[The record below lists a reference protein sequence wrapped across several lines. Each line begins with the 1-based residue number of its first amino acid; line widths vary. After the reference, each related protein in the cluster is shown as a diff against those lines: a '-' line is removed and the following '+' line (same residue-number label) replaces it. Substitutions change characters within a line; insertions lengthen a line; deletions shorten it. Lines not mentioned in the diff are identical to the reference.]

1 MPDDKPESEDKTVD
15 ESAPAEPEQAA
26 EKSDK
31 REDDFASLF
40 AASEAESTQQEIVV
54 GDVVRGRVIAV
65 GESNAF
71 VGVGAKGEAVIDLA
85 EFRDPETGAA
95 TLAVGDEIEATVVDD
110 GKRSGSIVLKRAL
123 GRGGHVP
130 AELEQAF
137 AHGIPVE
144 GLVSAEKKG
153 GFEVQIG
160 PVHAF
165 CPGSQID
172 VRRGGERVPGD
183 VYVGQRFQFRV
194 IKIES
199 QGRNVV
205 VSRRQLLEEE
215 AAARAARTWEQ
226 LQEGAVL
233 RGTVTSVRP
242 FGAFVDLGGVEG
254 LIHISEISHGHVRK
268 PEEFVQAGADVEVKV
283 IKIGPEEQG
292 KRRQVG
298 LSLRALQADPWQS
311 VNERFPVGTTLKG
324 RVSRLENFG
333 AFVEISPG
341 VDGLVH
347 VSKMALDRRVSHPR
361 QIVSEGDE
369 VDVTVVAIDTEKRR
383 IGLSMVE
390 QARNERD
397 AAETRERGEQQA
409 ALAAA
414 NKPRSMGTLGD
425 LLSATKKKDS

>member
-1 MPDDKPESEDKTVD
+1 
-15 ESAPAEPEQAA
+15 
-26 EKSDK
+26 
-31 REDDFASLF
+31 
-40 AASEAESTQQEIVV
+40 
-54 GDVVRGRVIAV
+54 
-65 GESNAF
+65 
-71 VGVGAKGEAVIDLA
+71 
-85 EFRDPETGAA
+85 
-95 TLAVGDEIEATVVDD
+95 
-110 GKRSGSIVLKRAL
+110 
-123 GRGGHVP
+123 
-130 AELEQAF
+130 
-137 AHGIPVE
+137 
-144 GLVSAEKKG
+144 
-153 GFEVQIG
+153 
-160 PVHAF
+160 
-165 CPGSQID
+165 
-172 VRRGGERVPGD
+172 
-183 VYVGQRFQFRV
+183 
-194 IKIES
+194 
-199 QGRNVV
+199 
-205 VSRRQLLEEE
+205 
-215 AAARAARTWEQ
+215 
-226 LQEGAVL
+226 
-233 RGTVTSVRP
+233 
-242 FGAFVDLGGVEG
+242 VDLGGVEG